1 MPVGSFR
8 YDWRITFVNLKNN
21 TKRVNAV
28 GPDERN
34 KIWIPNLVF
43 DNSPNDAYIKNDA
56 LSSLIIKKE
65 GPTTLKLNQNLQE
78 NEESTGNSNP
88 LEYARNY
95 ELELGCDFQLHNY
108 PFDSQMCSIKVINS
122 IKLLR

>member
-1 MPVGSFR
+1 MPVGLFR
-8 YDWRITFVNLKNN
+8 YDWRITFVNLKNS

-43 DNSPNDAYIKNDA
+43 DNSPNDGYIKNDA
-56 LSSLIIKKE
+56 LSSLIVKKE
-65 GPTTLKLNQNLQE
+65 GQTTLKLNQNLQE
-78 NEESTGNSNP
+78 NEESSGDSNP

-108 PFDSQMCSIKVINS
+108 PFDSQMCSIMVINS
-122 IKLLR
+122 IELLG